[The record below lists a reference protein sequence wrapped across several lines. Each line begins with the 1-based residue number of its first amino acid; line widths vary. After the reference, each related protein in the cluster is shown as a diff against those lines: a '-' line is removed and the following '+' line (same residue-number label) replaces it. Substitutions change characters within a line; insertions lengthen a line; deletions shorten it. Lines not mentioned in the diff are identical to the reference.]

1 LAKVLIVQPIAPEG
15 IQLLEDQGFEVK
27 QLSQHDPDTL
37 KREVADA
44 DALLVRDARIP
55 REVIE
60 AGHKLKVISRHGA
73 GLEKIDVPA
82 ATGCGIYVTST
93 PIANSVSV
101 AEHVLGMMLILTKNI
116 LKVDH
121 FLREG
126 DFEVRHRIYGAELE
140 GKTLGIIGLGN
151 VGQRLAKKAI
161 HGMEMS
167 VIGFDPFVKAE
178 ILDPAILLSS
188 KWDRIFQ
195 ESDFVSLHLP
205 LNEKTRGLIGK
216 REFHWMKKTAFFINC
231 ARGKIIVEEA
241 LIQALRE
248 RVIAG
253 AGVDVYSITPPPKD
267 NPLWTMENTVVTPHY
282 AAHTREAMVKM
293 ATQAAQGII
302 EVLNGTRPTW
312 AVNQIR

>member
-1 LAKVLIVQPIAPEG
+1 MAKVLIVQPIAPEG
-15 IQLLEDQGFEVK
+15 IQLLQDQGFEVK
-27 QLSQHDPDTL
+27 QLSQHDSDTL

-44 DALLVRDARIP
+44 DAMLVRDARIP

-60 AGHKLKVISRHGA
+60 AGKKLKVISRHGA

-82 ATGCGIYVTST
+82 ATGCGIYVTYT

-101 AEHVLGMMLILTKNI
+101 AEHVLGMMLILVKNF
-116 LKVDH
+116 LKVDR
-121 FLREG
+121 FLRQG
-126 DFEVRHRIYGAELE
+126 DFEVRHRFYGGELE

-161 HGMEMS
+161 HGIEMC

-178 ILDPAILLSS
+178 NLDPAISLTSE
-188 KWDRIFQ
+188 WDQVFR

-205 LNEKTRGLIGK
+205 LNEKTRGLIRK
-216 REFHWMKKTAFFINC
+216 REFHWMNKTAFFINC
-231 ARGKIIVEEA
+231 ARGEIVDEGA

-248 RVIAG
+248 GVIAG

-267 NPLWTMENTVVTPHY
+267 HPLWAMENTVVTPHY
-282 AAHTREAMVKM
+282 AAHTGEAMRKM

-302 EVLNGTRPTW
+302 EVLNGKRPTW
-312 AVNQIR
+312 AVNQIT